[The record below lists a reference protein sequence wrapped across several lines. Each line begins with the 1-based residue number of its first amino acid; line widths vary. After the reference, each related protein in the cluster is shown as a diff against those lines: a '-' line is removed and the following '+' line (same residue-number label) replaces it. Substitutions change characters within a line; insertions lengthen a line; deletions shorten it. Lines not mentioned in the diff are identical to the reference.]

1 MKITGVCLGQP
12 QKLDGKSYKTGIFK
26 APVSGPVMLD
36 AQGLMGDS
44 ILNRKHHG
52 GPDQAIYL
60 EGAITLQWWEE
71 QLGKALEP
79 GTFGENLVVDG
90 LDNRDLA
97 VGDQFQ
103 IGEVLLEVSAP
114 RIPCATFSAR
124 MQDATFAKRYTMA
137 ARPGAYC
144 RVRQGGWLQA
154 GADVLWMPYGQDRLM
169 LNEMMGV
176 SFKTLSATQR
186 ARYLAAPIAERIR
199 AQVRTDPPTFNSFT
213 IK

>member
-1 MKITGVCLGQP
+1 MKIIAVCLGRP

-26 APVSGPVMLD
+26 SPVSGPVMVD
-36 AQGLMGDS
+36 AHGLVGDS

-60 EGAITLQWWEE
+60 EGGITLGWWEE
-71 QLGKALEP
+71 QLGKPLEP
-79 GTFGENLVVDG
+79 GTFGENLVVSG

-97 VGDQFQ
+97 VGDQLR
-103 IGEVLLEVSAP
+103 IGDVLLEVSAP

-124 MQDATFAKRYTMA
+124 MQDATFVKRYTQT

-144 RVRQGGWLQA
+144 RVLSSGDLQA
-154 GADVLWMPYGQDRLM
+154 QTEVIWTPYSQDRLM
-169 LNEMMGV
+169 LKDMIGTA
-176 SFKTLSATQR
+176 FKSLPADQR

-199 AQVRTDPPTFNSFT
+199 AQIP
-213 IK
+213 I